1 MIVENPLFLTTLQST
16 LDLLEDNLS
25 NIDENTYLLLVN
37 NLQELY
43 NIYDSL
49 AIYTLYKSSN
59 TLNINDV
66 NINRDISDYYRG
78 RNVVAIQAINASMVF
93 FVLAFTCVV
102 FTAPFI
108 AFICIVFTLACVF
121 ISYIHR

>member
-1 MIVENPLFLTTLQST
+1 MNVENPLFLTTLQST
-16 LDLLEDNLS
+16 LELLEDNLY

-49 AIYTLYKSSN
+49 ATLYKSSN
-59 TLNINDV
+59 TFNINDV
-66 NINRDISDYYRG
+66 NVNRDISDYYRG

-93 FVLAFTCVV
+93 FVLAFTCAV

-108 AFICIVFTLACVF
+108 AFICIVITLACAF